1 MIKGIALENFAAF
14 KKLELK
20 FTSGINIIIGENSCG
35 KTQILK
41 SIYALSS
48 EQNITDKLLGL
59 FKPHNGNLSGL
70 YHRGGKGKA
79 SIIIEDSSGQF
90 AVTEFGPRMEAA
102 KKESSI
108 VNSGQPVLL
117 PTKEV
122 LSLLPAIQA
131 TTASKEVLSALF
143 DDSVIDLCHMLLS
156 EPDGDLTEAV
166 NNDPRLGGVI
176 PMLVKAIGG
185 KFEINGDEHSFVKG
199 KFIEKTSS
207 NISKAQSAQA
217 YSDFNNF
224 EFKKEKSSETSVTM
238 TAEGYRKIGLLQR
251 LIDTG
256 ALVKGKTNILL
267 WDEPESNMNPILM
280 KLLVQCMLE
289 LTRNGQQ
296 IIIATH
302 DYVLLKW
309 FDLLI
314 NEKKGDHI
322 KYHSLYRN
330 KTDNSVEVMTT
341 EEYLELKPN
350 AIDEAFGNLIDQ
362 EIVNDMGE
370 LGK

>member
-1 MIKGIALENFAAF
+1 MIKGISLENFAAF
-14 KKLELK
+14 KKLELE

-41 SIYALSS
+41 SIYALTS
-48 EQNITDKLLGL
+48 EQDITSKLLGL
-59 FKPHNGNLSGL
+59 FKPHNGKLSGL
-70 YHRGGKGKA
+70 YHRSGEGKA
-79 SIIIEDSSGQF
+79 KVLIEDSSEQF
-90 AVTEFGPRMEAA
+90 SSAEFGPRMKEA
-102 KKESSI
+102 KKYSSI
-108 VNSGQPVLL
+108 VNTGKPVLL

-122 LSLLPAIQA
+122 LSLLPAIQ
-131 TTASKEVLSALF
+131 SGEVTNKTLAALF
-143 DDSVIDLCHMLLS
+143 DDSIIDLCHLLLS
-156 EPDGDLTEAV
+156 QPGTDVSDAV
-166 NNDPRLGGVI
+166 NEDPRLGQII

-185 KFEINGDEHSFVKG
+185 KFEINGTDHAFVKG
-199 KFIEKTSS
+199 TFVEKA
-207 NISKAQSAQA
+207 NPDISTGQSAKVYA
-217 YSDFNNF
+217 DFKQLI
-224 EFKKEKSSETSVTM
+224 FKKEKLSETSVMM

-256 ALVKGKTNILL
+256 ALVKGKTNVLL

-289 LTRNGQQ
+289 LSRNGQQ

-314 NEKKGDHI
+314 NENKGDHI

-330 KTDNSVEVMTT
+330 EVDSAVEVMTT
-341 EEYLELKPN
+341 DEYLELKPN
-350 AIDEAFGNLIDQ
+350 AIDEAFGSLIEQ
-362 EIVNDMGE
+362 EIVNDMGG